1 MEARVHQISP
11 ADSRRM
17 RRRRRRR
24 KIAYNLYA

>member
-17 RRRRRRR
+17 RRRRR